1 MFKSFYLQNNGKAD
15 VLVLQDTVDEFVSKL
30 SRTLR
35 QKQVVQDEV
44 IQKQA
49 EQLNPIAGTANS
61 ESNNNSTVG
70 I

>member
-49 EQLNPIAGTANS
+49 EQLNPIAGIANS